1 MGVTKSEGFTKEQNE
16 LAFILRALAHPARL
30 AIVQHL
36 LKVNS
41 CIGGEIVDELPLAQP
56 TVSRHLKELKDAGII
71 KGTIDGVKVN
81 YCIDSTRWQ
90 QIKQMLDNLVSS
102 AVNEQDCC

>member
-1 MGVTKSEGFTKEQNE
+1 MGITKSEGFTKEQNE
-16 LAFILRALAHPARL
+16 LSFILKALAHPARI

-71 KGTIDGVKVN
+71 KGTIDGVKIN
-81 YCIDSTRWQ
+81 YCIDSVNWNR
-90 QIKQMLDNLVSS
+90 IKIMLDALIVRT
-102 AVNEQDCC
+102 VDDQDCC

>member
-16 LAFILRALAHPARL
+16 LAVILKALAHPARL

-56 TVSRHLKELKDAGII
+56 TVSRHLNELKDAGII
-71 KGTIDGVKVN
+71 KGTIEGVRVN
-81 YCIDSTRWQ
+81 YCIDSEKWNL
-90 QIKQMLDNLVSS
+90 IKEQLEGLFTAPVK
-102 AVNEQDCC
+102 EQDCC